1 MSVSLPKHWPNERDC
16 KDLIWT
22 PGAMSQQGKRKRQDE
37 EEQETRLADERL
49 QLITLDEE
57 DQKPLR
63 QPLAPKATEASQTS
77 ISPEVSEVTFMDL
90 IVDDDMLPELA
101 HEMSS
106 LSPDSVETHSLHGF
120 SQYERTP
127 MANSSPRSPPV
138 TSPSPTTIFL
148 LGISG
153 PSSGGKTTLAHL
165 LRHVFTPYVSLIL
178 HGDDFC
184 KDISLIPTVNG
195 YVDAD
200 GINGVDFPKMARV
213 LDHIKSNAGAV
224 PDSFAGWQLDV
235 YADQEEN
242 ALKLVPSEQLGHLKR
257 KVEGQL
263 TSRSKN
269 FKIVVIEGFMLYNMS
284 QITQKLDH
292 RLTAP
297 YKESIRPRSH
307 YDLFPSS
314 LSSGPPPNGSFHVDP
329 SSLRREFL
337 QLQARAHPDRHQGA
351 DKAKA
356 EAASARINDAYK
368 TILNPLAR
376 ARYLLSLRGVEMG
389 EDESIAGSPSAPGGD
404 MDAGLLMEVMEVRE
418 DIEAAQSRAEI
429 EQMKAAN
436 EERKRASEDSL
447 DHLFR
452 SGDIE
457 GARRETVRLGYWV
470 NVGTALDNW
479 EKVGDG
485 RVSEHD

>member
-1 MSVSLPKHWPNERDC
+1 
-16 KDLIWT
+16 
-22 PGAMSQQGKRKRQDE
+22 
-37 EEQETRLADERL
+37 
-49 QLITLDEE
+49 
-57 DQKPLR
+57 
-63 QPLAPKATEASQTS
+63 
-77 ISPEVSEVTFMDL
+77 
-90 IVDDDMLPELA
+90 
-101 HEMSS
+101 
-106 LSPDSVETHSLHGF
+106 
-120 SQYERTP
+120 

-292 RLTAP
+292 RLFVRLDYREA
-297 YKESIRPRSH
+297 H
-307 YDLFPSS
+307 QNHS
-314 LSSGPPPNGSFHVDP
+314 LSGSCSP
-329 SSLRREFL
+329 LLGNLLRPQE
-337 QLQARAHPDRHQGA
+337 
-351 DKAKA
+351 
-356 EAASARINDAYK
+356 
-368 TILNPLAR
+368 
-376 ARYLLSLRGVEMG
+376 
-389 EDESIAGSPSAPGGD
+389 
-404 MDAGLLMEVMEVRE
+404 
-418 DIEAAQSRAEI
+418 RAEGRVMSI
-429 EQMKAAN
+429 IRILYFIVFKSSVSLVFFIPRYVIQIQKWSLPSQTKFHDYGIFPAFISS
-436 EERKRASEDSL
+436 ASLSTAKILEPRG
-447 DHLFR
+447 R
-452 SGDIE
+452 SGI
-457 GARRETVRLGYWV
+457 VPQ
-470 NVGTALDNW
+470 
-479 EKVGDG
+479 
-485 RVSEHD
+485 